1 MTWGLMRYTVV
12 LATVLFIVTVI
23 ILIYYAVFMDKG
35 QFLIGDTNKAL
46 DALMLSLVILSGGV
60 ITGIV
65 YLFNSKVEK
74 SGGNVQTVQY

>member
-46 DALMLSLVILSGGV
+46 DALMLSLVILSGV

-65 YLFNSKVEK
+65 YLFSSKVEK
-74 SGGNVQTVQY
+74 SGGDVQTVQY

>member
-1 MTWGLMRYTVV
+1 MRYTVV

-35 QFLIGDTNKAL
+35 QFLIGNDTNRAL
-46 DALMLSLVILSGGV
+46 DALMLSLVILSGI

-65 YLFNSKVEK
+65 YLFSSRVEK
-74 SGGNVQTVQY
+74 SGSDVQTVQY